1 MRSKLI
7 VACVCMNCNFKE
19 GNGNPLKTE
28 PFFYFLFFL
37 FFLFFQDLVIFSFFL
52 FFIFLFKHIKIKN
65 WTLWVIIF
73 IIEQVQ

>member
-28 PFFYFLFFL
+28 PFF
-37 FFLFFQDLVIFSFFL
+37 L
-52 FFIFLFKHIKIKN
+52 FFIFFIFSRLSHFYFFYFFK
-65 WTLWVIIF
+65 T
-73 IIEQVQ
+73 